1 MMSASQ
7 SVPAGYR
14 LTARNVSHAFGGV
27 AALQQTSLVVE
38 PGRITGIVGPNGAG
52 KTTLFNILA
61 GALTPDAGQ
70 VCWGERDITRLAIHR
85 RAALGISRTFQLS
98 RELDSLTLLENLLL
112 AAPRQPGDAL
122 WRIFLTPKDARR
134 AEQAAIDKALA
145 LLERVHLRALRNEPA
160 GSLSGGQK
168 KLLELCRALMSDPA
182 VILLDEPA
190 AGVNPATIDEL
201 VAFILA
207 LRAQGK
213 TFAVVEH
220 NMALMAALC
229 DTVYVL
235 AEGRVLTQGSFET
248 IAADRRVQ
256 QAYLG
261 M

>member
-1 MMSASQ
+1 
-7 SVPAGYR
+7 
-14 LTARNVSHAFGGV
+14 
-27 AALQQTSLVVE
+27 
-38 PGRITGIVGPNGAG
+38 
-52 KTTLFNILA
+52 
-61 GALTPDAGQ
+61 
-70 VCWGERDITRLAIHR
+70 
-85 RAALGISRTFQLS
+85 
-98 RELDSLTLLENLLL
+98 
-112 AAPRQPGDAL
+112 
-122 WRIFLTPKDARR
+122 
-134 AEQAAIDKALA
+134 
-145 LLERVHLRALRNEPA
+145 
-160 GSLSGGQK
+160 
-168 KLLELCRALMSDPA
+168 MSDPA

-201 VAFILA
+201 AAFILA

-261 M
+261 